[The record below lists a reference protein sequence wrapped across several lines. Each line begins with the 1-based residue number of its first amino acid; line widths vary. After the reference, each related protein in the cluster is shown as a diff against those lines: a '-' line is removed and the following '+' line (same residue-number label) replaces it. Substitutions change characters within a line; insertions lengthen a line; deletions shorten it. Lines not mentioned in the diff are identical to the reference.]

1 MEQSDLK
8 RSFYCRV
15 EESIP
20 WNDVPEAETKRVALA
35 VKRAWQSIAGRFT
48 TEKDVLSVA
57 DAVGAA
63 AEALLTPLA
72 TPKRKKREKHP
83 QLLIKL

>member
-1 MEQSDLK
+1 
-8 RSFYCRV
+8 V
-15 EESIP
+15 E
-20 WNDVPEAETKRVALA
+20 TQRVALA
-35 VKRAWQSIAGRFT
+35 VKRAWQGIAGRFT

-63 AEALLTPLA
+63 AKALLTPLA
-72 TPKRKKREKHP
+72 TPKPKKREKHP